1 MSAVDHGKRAHALLS
16 ASGASRW
23 MACTPSARL
32 EEDFKEESSSY
43 AQEGTFAHE
52 MSDIKLGEW
61 AGDLTR
67 RKASIERKAL
77 EGKIKKQMPEVDLKE
92 MDEET
97 DKYTDYVQEVFAEDP
112 DSMIIIEE
120 RVDFSDW
127 VPHGF
132 GTGDTIIVTPNVM
145 HVIDLKYGKGVAVS
159 AVNNPQLRLYALGAL
174 KPLLPLYEFT
184 EVVVH
189 IVQPRLNEYSSERL
203 TVKELL
209 DWAENEVKPKAKM
222 AWAGEGDTVAGDH
235 CRWCKAAPR
244 CRALSEKAAAMAA
257 ADFSELEL
265 LDDEEV
271 LDMYDMADAITQYIK
286 GLKEYVL
293 KEAINGKQWPGLKLV
308 ESVTKRR
315 LDTSALDE
323 IIKKAEAEG
332 FKRGDLVVEKAKPF
346 SVLDKLFTGE
356 QYEKVLGPHV
366 TKPDPSPALAP
377 LDSNRKEWGTTAAD
391 DFKD

>member
-174 KPLLPLYEFT
+174 KSLLPLYEFT
-184 EVVVH
+184 GVVVH

-257 ADFSELEL
+257 ADFSDLEL

-332 FKRGDLVVEKAKPF
+332 FKRGDLVVERAKPF

-366 TKPDPSPALAP
+366 TNPDPSPALAP
-377 LDSNRKEWGTTAAD
+377 IDSNRKEWGTTATD

>member
-1 MSAVDHGKRAHALLS
+1 MGAVDHGKRAHALLS

-32 EEDFKEESSSY
+32 EESFEEESSSY

-77 EGKIKKQMPEVDLKE
+77 EGKIKKQMPEVDLEE
-92 MDEET
+92 MEEET
-97 DKYTDYVQEVFAEDP
+97 SKYTDYVQEVFAEDP
-112 DSMIIIEE
+112 DSMIFTEE

-132 GTGDTIIVTPNVM
+132 GTGDAIIVTPNVM

-174 KPLLPLYEFT
+174 KTLLPLYEFT

-189 IVQPRLNEYSSERL
+189 IVQPRLNEYSSERM

-257 ADFSELEL
+257 ADFSDLEL

-356 QYEKVLGPHV
+356 QYERVLGPHV
-366 TKPDPSPALAP
+366 IKPDPSPALAP
-377 LDSNRKEWGTTAAD
+377 IDSNRKEWGASAKD